1 MVGDFKTLILRQIH
15 SNHTYVTNSSCNAN
29 GEQQII
35 IISNPHLSRFSF
47 PSPVNTEEGRKQIFL
62 SSSMLPLSPNHN
74 PLLLLLLSS
83 QCIPS
88 RRLPTPTNTT
98 AAPLPSTTAAT
109 PPVTPHP
116 TASGP
121 AAHAAAAG
129 ASAAAAV
136 SSFSSSSSRSSYL
149 SPSP

>member
-74 PLLLLLLSS
+74 PLLLLLSS